1 MAQGI
6 RYKLF
11 LYRTLRIAILLLV
24 TNHHPMR
31 KNLPFPV
38 GLWYKDDR
46 RDDRFRQTEGFMYA
60 KMYSSSVLG
69 IDGYVVEV
77 EVDISNGLPTFDLVG
92 LPDSSVRE
100 ARDRVRA
107 AVKNS
112 GCQFPLQRIT
122 TNLAPA
128 DLKKEGSSFDLA
140 IAAGVLAASGQVPA
154 RGWEETLFLGELAL
168 DGTLRSLNGV
178 LPMVMAANQAG
189 FSRVLLP
196 VENAAE
202 AQLVEGLD
210 VIPVSSLQETMGYLC
225 GEWEPQSVDIPP
237 DQGKE
242 EEPHPDDFAD
252 VRGQPHVKRAMEV
265 AAAGMHNLLFIGPPG
280 SGKTMLARRIPSILP
295 EMTMQES
302 LEVTKV
308 QSIAGLLN
316 RKGSLVT
323 RRPFRSP
330 HHTISQAGLVG
341 GGSTPK
347 PGEVSLAHRGILFLD
362 EMPEFTKGA
371 LEVLRQPL
379 EDREVTV
386 ARARAV
392 LTFPAQFM
400 LVGSMNPCPCGYFG
414 YEEDR
419 ACTCTPQQVRR
430 YRSKL
435 SGPLLDRIDIHVEV
449 PRVNYQTLTS
459 SQREETSETIR
470 QRVAQA
476 HAVQSE
482 RYRDTSILHN
492 AAMPSAY
499 IRDHCRLNK
508 DSRDLLKQSFDT
520 LGLSARAHDRI
531 LKLART
537 IADLEGKDL
546 IDTAHIA
553 EAIQYRTLDRKW
565 WE

>member
-1 MAQGI
+1 
-6 RYKLF
+6 
-11 LYRTLRIAILLLV
+11 
-24 TNHHPMR
+24 
-31 KNLPFPV
+31 
-38 GLWYKDDR
+38 
-46 RDDRFRQTEGFMYA
+46 MYA
-60 KMYSSSVLG
+60 KLYSSSVLG
-69 IDGYVVEV
+69 IDGYIVEV

-92 LPDSSVRE
+92 LPDSAVRE
-100 ARDRVRA
+100 SRDRVRA

-140 IAAGVLAASGQVPA
+140 IAAGVLAASGQVPEK
-154 RGWEETLFLGELAL
+154 GWEKTLFLGELAL
-168 DGTLRSLNGV
+168 DGMLRPLSGV
-178 LPMVMAANQAG
+178 LPMVMAAIRAG
-189 FSRVLLP
+189 FTRVLLP
-196 VENAAE
+196 VTNAPE
-202 AQLVEGLD
+202 ARLVKGME
-210 VIPVSSLQETMGYLC
+210 VIPVSSLQETMAYLR
-225 GEWEPQSVDIPP
+225 GEWEPRD
-237 DQGKE
+237 GEEATGWEE
-242 EEPHPDDFAD
+242 EEPSPDDFAD
-252 VRGQPHVKRAMEV
+252 VRGQSHVKRAMEV

-280 SGKTMLARRIPSILP
+280 SGKTMLARRIPSVLP

-308 QSIAGLLN
+308 LSIAGQLS
-316 RKGSLVT
+316 RKGKLVT

-347 PGEVSLAHRGILFLD
+347 PGEVSLAHRGVLFLD
-362 EMPEFTKGA
+362 EMPEFSKGA

-392 LTFPAQFM
+392 LTFPAEFM

-419 ACTCTPQQVRR
+419 ACTCTHPQVRR

-449 PRVNYQTLTS
+449 PRVDYSTLTS
-459 SQREETSETIR
+459 TEKGEPSPVIRE
-470 QRVAQA
+470 RVARA
-476 HAVQSE
+476 HAIQSE
-482 RYRDTSILHN
+482 RYRGTSILHN
-492 AAMPSAY
+492 AAMPPAS
-499 IRDHCRLNK
+499 IRDNCQLNR
-508 DSRDLLKQSFDT
+508 DSRDLLRQSFDT

-537 IADLEGKDL
+537 IADLEGKDT
-546 IDTAHIA
+546 IDTAHVA